1 MKESELDEHVD
12 NILMLTDVEN
22 PKEKIKRYLK
32 ATIIAQL
39 EHHEA
44 WIKEFKER
52 REL

>member
-1 MKESELDEHVD
+1 MTEKEIDEHVD
-12 NILMLTDVEN
+12 NILMMTEVDN
-22 PKEKIKRYLK
+22 PKEKIKQYLK

-39 EHHEA
+39 EHYEA